1 MCTAV
6 ARLLATVAALATAV
20 SGAKIVYEAGELKLQ
35 DPDEV
40 GSVVVSPLPHTYLK
54 PSDIPAEWNPHDIDG
69 ITLVTSD
76 LNQHIPQCNSHTHAR
91 ARARTHTHTHTS
103 KHLSSCTHVYS
114 GTPPVVAPNR
124 LPFIRLTGS
133 WAASPQTAEAAG
145 PTRQCPPSPIA
156 SRLPRKAKAG
166 R

>member
-76 LNQHIPQCNSHTHAR
+76 LNQHIPQCNSHTHTHAR
-91 ARARTHTHTHTS
+91 ARAHTHTH
-103 KHLSSCTHVYS
+103 KQA
-114 GTPPVVAPNR
+114 PVLLHPRVQ
-124 LPFIRLTGS
+124 
-133 WAASPQTAEAAG
+133 WHAASGRSQ
-145 PTRQCPPSPIA
+145 PPS
-156 SRLPRKAKAG
+156 LH
-166 R
+166 